1 MINNWEE
8 TKLGK
13 LCDVIAGQSPQSKFY
28 NKEKYGLPFYQGKK
42 EFTNKYIGETEIYTS
57 KITKIALPND
67 ILMSV
72 RAPVGPINYAVKKC
86 CIGRGLAAIR
96 VKEGVLSDFIYYFLL
111 SKQDYIKGHEGTTF
125 NSISRNEIEDLNII
139 FPPIEEQ
146 KKIVEKLD
154 NAFQK
159 IESLENNTKEN
170 IKNIEDLYN
179 SYLNKIFTENT
190 DDWEEKTLDE
200 LCYILDS
207 KRVPIT
213 KKYRNT
219 GIYPYYGA
227 TGIQDYID
235 SYIFDETLLL
245 VGEDG
250 AKWGRCENTAFIV
263 TGKFWVNN
271 HAHVL
276 KIKKDTIYEWLKYC
290 LNYTDLSEYIT
301 GTTVPKLN
309 QEKLKQIK
317 VPIPKIEEQK
327 KIVDKLDIF
336 NNKIESIKQNY
347 QNKLTLLEKL
357 KKSILKKAFNGE
369 L

>member
-159 IESLENNTKEN
+159 IEALENNTKEN
-170 IKNIEDLYN
+170 IKNIEDLFK
-179 SYLNKIFTENT
+179 SYLNKILNT
-190 DDWEEKTLDE
+190 NN
-200 LCYILDS
+200 Y
-207 KRVPIT
+207 
-213 KKYRNT
+213 
-219 GIYPYYGA
+219 
-227 TGIQDYID
+227 DYI
-235 SYIFDETLLL
+235 STPF
-245 VGEDG
+245 
-250 AKWGRCENTAFIV
+250 ENCLEKVKNTTKIQSK
-263 TGKFWVNN
+263 KF
-271 HAHVL
+271 
-276 KIKKDTIYEWLKYC
+276 LKYGK
-290 LNYTDLSEYIT
+290 YPIIS
-301 GTTVPKLN
+301 
-309 QEKLKQIK
+309 QEKEFINGYWNDESDIFKVDTAVIIFGDHTKNIKYIDFDFVRGADGVKILKPKNCI
-317 VPIPKIEEQK
+317 IPKYFFYYLNSLNIRNLGYARHYKLLKEYLIKYPNNIEEQK

-357 KKSILKKAFNGE
+357 KKSILNKAFNG
-369 L
+369 